1 MALRRRDLPGK
12 QSLLISGFL
21 AAALALGA
29 CESQVSI
36 RGSMPDVDDV
46 SEIMPGEDSKQD
58 ILGKFG
64 SPSTLSS
71 FMDDTW
77 YYIGQRVEQFA
88 FYKPEVVDRSV
99 LVVAFDDSGL
109 VNDTRYYT
117 LYDGRVIDPVTR
129 ETPTEGLEL
138 TFIQQ
143 IIGNIGRFP
152 TDATI
157 SPGSVPPPPGG
168 GRS

>member
-1 MALRRRDLPGK
+1 MALGLRNRPPK
-12 QSLLISGFL
+12 QGLFLSGLL
-21 AAALALGA
+21 AAVLALGA
-29 CESQVSI
+29 CESQISI

-46 SEIMPGEDSKQD
+46 AEIMPGQDSKQD

-88 FYKPEVVDRSV
+88 FYEPEVVDRSV

-143 IIGNIGRFP
+143 VIGNIGRFP
-152 TDATI
+152 TDALI
-157 SPGSVPPPPGG
+157 SPGGVPPPPGG
-168 GRS
+168 GS